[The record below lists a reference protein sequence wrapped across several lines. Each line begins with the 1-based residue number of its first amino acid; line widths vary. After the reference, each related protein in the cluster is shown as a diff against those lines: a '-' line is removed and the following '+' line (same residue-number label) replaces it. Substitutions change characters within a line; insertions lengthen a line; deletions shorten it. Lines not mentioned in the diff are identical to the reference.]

1 MADSSITSSCKSA
14 SPVVEEL
21 HHPDEK
27 HQHAVHNTDT
37 ETDTDAVDQH
47 AQEGVRIA
55 EGMTLSWSRRSL
67 IAVFVCMWLIY
78 FINAMRS
85 SLAANLT
92 PFVLS
97 AFESHS
103 LIPVIDVVSSLCSA
117 SVYMPLAKILNM
129 WDRSLGFS
137 CMIGLSTLGMILMA
151 ACNSFEVYA
160 AANVFYSIGFAG
172 VIFSVDVM
180 TSDISSMKSRGLA
193 FAFTSSPFLITAFA
207 GPKASETIYEDNW
220 RWGFGAWAIV
230 LPAIAVPMV
239 ALMQMGK
246 KKARENGHLAKA
258 EDVVA
263 PDGRGF
269 MYYFDEFDIVGVFLL
284 LTGFVLFLLPF
295 TIAASSSDTWRS
307 AHIIAMLVLGVL
319 LITGFAL
326 WERFGAKSPF
336 VPWHLLRD
344 RNVLGA
350 CCLSACYQI
359 SYYCWA
365 SYFTSYLQVV
375 YDVSISSAGYIAS
388 IFDVVNG
395 VNLFLVG
402 FLIRRSG
409 RFKWILVA
417 GVPLYMLGQALLIY
431 FRQPSF
437 PVGYTVMC
445 QVFMALAGGAMIL
458 GQQVSVMSVCQHN
471 DVAAVLAMLNLF
483 GNLGGGLGNSISG
496 AIWTN
501 TLPQKLQQL
510 LPAAAAADWSAI
522 YDSLDVQLSYPVGSG
537 ERAAIIAAYA
547 GTQRLMLITGTCVM
561 VLGMLCVFVM
571 RDVNVKKVHQVKGMV
586 F

>member
-1 MADSSITSSCKSA
+1 MADAAAPKSA
-14 SPVVEEL
+14 LVATEEQL
-21 HHPDEK
+21 SHDEK
-27 HQHAVHNTDT
+27 RPVD
-37 ETDTDAVDQH
+37 DVVDQD
-47 AQEGVRIA
+47 AQQGVRIA
-55 EGMTLSWSRRSL
+55 EGMTLSWSKGSL

-78 FINAMRS
+78 FTNAMRS
-85 SLAANLT
+85 SLAANLM

-103 LIPVIDVVSSLCSA
+103 LIPVIDVVASICSA
-117 SVYMPLAKILNM
+117 SVYMPLAKVLNM

-137 CMIGLSTLGMILMA
+137 CMIALSTLGMILMA
-151 ACNSFEVYA
+151 ACNSFGVYA

-180 TSDISSMKSRGLA
+180 TADVSTMKSRGLA
-193 FAFTSSPFLITAFA
+193 FAFTSSPFLITAYG
-207 GPKASETIYEDNW
+207 GPKAAETIYEDNW

-230 LPAIAVPMV
+230 LPAVAVPMIV
-239 ALMQMGK
+239 LMQMGK
-246 KKARENGHLAKA
+246 NKARRNGHLPKA
-258 EDVVA
+258 DEAVTA
-263 PDGRGF
+263 RGRGF

-284 LTGFVLFLLPF
+284 LAGFVLFLLPF
-295 TIAASSSDTWRS
+295 TIAASSEDTWRS
-307 AHIIAMLVLGVL
+307 AHIIAMLVLGFVL
-319 LITGFAL
+319 IVGFAV
-326 WERFGAKSPF
+326 WERLGAKSPF
-336 VPWHLLRD
+336 VPWHLLRH

-350 CCLSACYQI
+350 CCLSACYQV

-375 YDVSISSAGYIAS
+375 YDLSISTAGYIAS

-409 RFKWILVA
+409 RYKWVLVGA
-417 GVPLYMLGQALLIY
+417 VPLYLLGQGLLIY

-445 QVFMALAGGAMIL
+445 QIFMALAGGAMIL
-458 GQQVSVMSVCQHN
+458 GQQVSVMSVCRHN

-501 TLPQKLQQL
+501 TLPEKLQQL
-510 LPAAAAADWSAI
+510 LPASVAADWSTI
-522 YDSLDVQLSYPVGSG
+522 YDSLDVQLSYAVGSD
-537 ERAAIIAAYA
+537 ERTAIIASYA
-547 GTQRLMLITGTCVM
+547 ATQRLMLITGTCVM
-561 VLGMLCVFVM
+561 VLGLACVFIM
-571 RDVNVKKVHQVKGMV
+571 RDINVKNVHQVKGVV

>member
-1 MADSSITSSCKSA
+1 MTDAKSVASA
-14 SPVVEEL
+14 SASASASAAVEEQ
-21 HHPDEK
+21 HHYDEEK
-27 HQHAVHNTDT
+27 HAQLDQ
-37 ETDTDAVDQH
+37 AVDQH
-47 AQEGVRIA
+47 AQKGVRIA
-55 EGMTLSWSRRSL
+55 EGMTMSWSRGSL
-67 IAVFVCMWLIY
+67 IAVFICMWLIY
-78 FINAMRS
+78 FVNAMRS

-103 LIPVIDVVSSLCSA
+103 LIPVIDVVASICSA
-117 SVYMPLAKILNM
+117 SVFMPLAKILNM

-137 CMIGLSTLGMILMA
+137 CMIALSTLGLILMA
-151 ACNSFEVYA
+151 ACNSFELYA
-160 AANVFYSIGFAG
+160 IANVFYSIGFAG

-180 TSDISSMKSRGLA
+180 TADISSMKSRGLA
-193 FAFTSSPFLITAFA
+193 YAFTSSPYLITAFG
-207 GPKASETIYEDNW
+207 GPKAAETIYEDNW

-230 LPAIAVPMV
+230 LPAIAVPMI

-246 KKARENGHLAKA
+246 KKAQQNGHLTGEKDA
-258 EDVVA
+258 VA
-263 PDGRGF
+263 SHPRGF

-284 LTGFVLFLLPF
+284 LAGFVLFLLPL
-295 TIAASSSDTWRS
+295 TIAASSDDAWRS
-307 AHIIAMLVLGVL
+307 AHIIAMIILGFVLIV
-319 LITGFAL
+319 GFAL
-326 WERFGAKSPF
+326 WEKLGAKSPF

-375 YDVSISSAGYIAS
+375 YDMSISNAGYVAS

-402 FLIRRSG
+402 FLIRWSG
-409 RFKWILVA
+409 RYKWVLVSA
-417 GVPLYMLGQALLIY
+417 VPLYILGQGLLIY

-437 PVGYTVMC
+437 SVGYTVMC

-458 GQQVSVMSVCQHN
+458 GEQVSVMSVCQHN

-483 GNLGGGLGNSISG
+483 GNLGSGLGNSISG

-510 LPAAAAADWSAI
+510 LPLSVAADWSTI
-522 YDSLDVQLSYPVGSG
+522 YDSLDVQLSYPVGSD
-537 ERAAIIAAYA
+537 ERNAIIASYA
-547 GTQRLMLITGTCVM
+547 STQRFMLITGTCVM
-561 VLGMLCVFVM
+561 VLGFMCVFVM
-571 RDVNVKKVHQVKGMV
+571 KDVNVKKVQQVKGMV
-586 F
+586 L

>member
-1 MADSSITSSCKSA
+1 MADTKSSSVA
-14 SPVVEEL
+14 VQEQ
-21 HHPDEK
+21 HQRHDDEK
-27 HQHAVHNTDT
+27 LSVEVQ
-37 ETDTDAVDQH
+37 AVDQH

-55 EGMTLSWSRRSL
+55 EGMTLSWSRGSL
-67 IAVFVCMWLIY
+67 IAVFICMWLIY
-78 FINAMRS
+78 FVNAMRS

-103 LIPVIDVVSSLCSA
+103 LIPVVDVVASICSA

-137 CMIGLSTLGMILMA
+137 CMIALSTLGMVLMA

-180 TSDISSMKSRGLA
+180 TADISTMKSRGLA
-193 FAFTSSPFLITAFA
+193 FAFTSSPFLITAFG
-207 GPKASETIYEDNW
+207 GPKAAETIYEDNW

-230 LPAIAVPMV
+230 LPAVAVPMIV
-239 ALMQMGK
+239 LMQVGK
-246 KKARENGHLAKA
+246 KKARQNGHLKTES
-258 EDVVA
+258 EDAVA
-263 PDGRGF
+263 GRGRGF
-269 MYYFDEFDIVGVFLL
+269 MYYFDEFDVVGVFLL
-284 LTGFVLFLLPF
+284 LAGFVLFLLPF
-295 TIAASSSDTWRS
+295 TIAASSDDTWRS
-307 AHIIAMLVLGVL
+307 AHIIAMLVLGFL
-319 LITGFAL
+319 LIVSFAL
-326 WERFGAKSPF
+326 WERFGANCPF

-344 RNVLGA
+344 RNVLGS

-375 YDVSISSAGYIAS
+375 YDMSISNAGYIAS

-402 FLIRRSG
+402 LLIRWSG

-417 GVPLYMLGQALLIY
+417 AVPLYMLGQGLLIY

-437 PVGYTVMC
+437 PVGLTALC
-445 QVFMALAGGAMIL
+445 QVLMALAGGAMIL
-458 GQQVSVMSVCQHN
+458 GQQVSVMAVCQHN

-483 GNLGGGLGNSISG
+483 GTLGGGLGNSISG

-501 TLPQKLQQL
+501 TLPQKLQLL
-510 LPAAAAADWSAI
+510 LPASVAADWSTI
-522 YDSLDVQLSYPVGSG
+522 YDSLDVQLSYPVGSA
-537 ERAAIIAAYA
+537 ERTAIIAAYA

-561 VLGMLCVFVM
+561 VLGILCVLVM

>member
-1 MADSSITSSCKSA
+1 MADAAPSK
-14 SPVVEEL
+14 SPVVTTEEPL
-21 HHPDEK
+21 QHHEK
-27 HQHAVHNTDT
+27 QAADR
-37 ETDTDAVDQH
+37 DAQ
-47 AQEGVRIA
+47 QGVRIA
-55 EGMTLSWSRRSL
+55 EGMTMSWSKGSL

-78 FINAMRS
+78 FTNAMRS

-103 LIPVIDVVSSLCSA
+103 LIPVIDVVANICSA
-117 SVYMPLAKILNM
+117 SVYMPLAKVLNM

-137 CMIGLSTLGMILMA
+137 CMVALSTLGMILMA
-151 ACNSFEVYA
+151 VCNSFGVYA
-160 AANVFYSIGFAG
+160 VANVFNSIGFAG

-180 TSDISSMKSRGLA
+180 TSDVSTMKSRGLA
-193 FAFTSSPFLITAFA
+193 FAFTSSPYLITAYG
-207 GPKASETIYEDNW
+207 GPKAAETIYADNW

-230 LPAIAVPMV
+230 LPAVAAPMIV
-239 ALMQMGK
+239 LMQMGK
-246 KKARENGHLAKA
+246 NKARRDGNLPKA
-258 EDVVA
+258 DEA
-263 PDGRGF
+263 ATSPGRGF
-269 MYYFDEFDIVGVFLL
+269 MYFFDEFDVVGVFLL
-284 LTGFVLFLLPF
+284 LAGFVLFLLPL
-295 TIAASSSDTWRS
+295 TIAASSEDSWRS
-307 AHIIAMLVLGVL
+307 AHIIAMLVLGFVL
-319 LITGFAL
+319 IVGFAL
-326 WERFGAKSPF
+326 WERLGARSPF
-336 VPWHLLRD
+336 VPWRLLRD

-375 YDVSISSAGYIAS
+375 YGVSMATAGYIAS

-409 RFKWILVA
+409 RYKWLLVGA
-417 GVPLYMLGQALLIY
+417 VPLYMLGQGLLIC

-437 PVGYTVMC
+437 PVGYTAMC

-458 GQQVSVMSVCQHN
+458 GEQVSVMSVCRHN

-483 GNLGGGLGNSISG
+483 GNLGSGLGNSISG

-510 LPAAAAADWSAI
+510 LPASVAADWSTI
-522 YDSLDVQLSYPVGSG
+522 YDSLDVQLSYAVGSA
-537 ERAAIIAAYA
+537 ERSAIIASYA
-547 GTQRLMLITGTCVM
+547 GTQRLMLIAGTCVM
-561 VLGMLCVFVM
+561 VLGLACVLVM
-571 RDVNVKKVHQVKGMV
+571 RDVNVKNVHQVKGVV

>member
-1 MADSSITSSCKSA
+1 
-14 SPVVEEL
+14 
-21 HHPDEK
+21 
-27 HQHAVHNTDT
+27 
-37 ETDTDAVDQH
+37 
-47 AQEGVRIA
+47 
-55 EGMTLSWSRRSL
+55 
-67 IAVFVCMWLIY
+67 MWLIY

-103 LIPVIDVVSSLCSA
+103 LIPVIDVVSSICSA

-230 LPAIAVPMV
+230 LPAIAVPMT

-263 PDGRGF
+263 SRGRGF
-269 MYYFDEFDIVGVFLL
+269 MYYFDEFDMLSYAASPRVVVEVDVPNEPVRLIRKPSSPVVGVFLL
-284 LTGFVLFLLPF
+284 LAGFVLFLLPF
-295 TIAASSSDTWRS
+295 TIAASSDDTWRS

-319 LITGFAL
+319 LISGFAL

-375 YDVSISSAGYIAS
+375 YDISISSAGYIAS

-402 FLIRRSG
+402 FLIRWSG

-458 GQQVSVMSVCQHN
+458 GQQVSVMSVCRHN

-483 GNLGGGLGNSISG
+483 GNLGGGIGNSISG

-522 YDSLDVQLSYPVGSG
+522 YDSLDVQLSYPVGSD
-537 ERAAIIAAYA
+537 ERAAIIASYA